1 MLGSRRD
8 DEKIQALMLS
18 YEYLCDD
25 GRRDIYTTQLMP
37 LIAEQR
43 QASRLDCSAH
53 VPFPAHLHGPQ
64 HTLGPGAMD
73 RACGW

>member
-1 MLGSRRD
+1 ML
-8 DEKIQALMLS
+8 LS

-25 GRRDIYTTQLMP
+25 ARRAVYTSQLMP

-43 QASRLDCSAH
+43 QASGLACSSH
-53 VPFPAHLHGPQ
+53 VPFHAYPYGPAYASV
-64 HTLGPGAMD
+64 PGAMD